1 MSQAPDTDQAETSI
15 TAALDVESI
24 LAIHR
29 DHSGYIGFV
38 RKPDPSAPPRMG
50 KHGKPYTWDNLFS
63 IRAGDLR
70 LMFPSLSKWLT
81 HDSYFT
87 VNAYYRAAPFKNTET
102 DLPDVWRKE
111 KHLQSLTACY
121 ADIDC
126 GRPESDE
133 PGAALDWRQA
143 QHEAEALADAG
154 IIPHP
159 SIMARSGRGVY
170 LFWLLRD
177 DKDPDK
183 LPRAWP
189 EKVELYKTCNRAL
202 NERLRENRLPADKVA
217 IDAARVL
224 RVPGSI
230 HRKAIQRVRYVIQ
243 LNDQG
248 KGFTYTLHELAAA
261 LNIKALDGALPDET
275 RLLARP
281 VQYRRVKNKGS
292 APLRANGKLKV
303 NALRAQDLLTLQ
315 AYRGGFLKHGMKY
328 ADGSTSPGRRSMLTF
343 YANWLKGSGSDPA
356 AALEALR
363 SMAANMIPPY
373 PDPYPDPNPSIEA
386 ILEAEYSTAKL
397 RRISNAKLCPVLGI
411 TADLAREL
419 DLKTIRPLDVEHEA
433 DQALPLQSDMIQA
446 RQDFARQYIEEHG
459 SLTARRLAN
468 LYKAAGYKG
477 ANHETANQDLN
488 ALGFVVRL
496 PGRPQRRKAGRPR
509 KAL

>member
-1 MSQAPDTDQAETSI
+1 MSQAPDTDQKET

-29 DHSGYIGFV
+29 DNSGYIGFV
-38 RKPDPSAPPRMG
+38 RKPDPSAPPRFD

-63 IRAGDLR
+63 IRADDLR
-70 LMFPSLSKWLT
+70 SMFPSLSKWLT

-87 VNAYYRAAPFKNTET
+87 VHAYHRTAPYKNTAT
-102 DLPDVWRKE
+102 GLPDVWRKE
-111 KHLQSLTACY
+111 KHLRSLTACY

-154 IIPHP
+154 IIPQP

-183 LPRAWP
+183 LPHAWP

-202 NERLRENRLPADKVA
+202 NERLRDHLLPADKVA

-230 HRKAIQRVRYVIQ
+230 HRKACQRVGYVIQ

-248 KGFTYTLHELAAA
+248 KGFSYTLPELAAA
-261 LNIKALDGALPDET
+261 LNIKALDGALPDDT

-281 VQYRRVKNKGS
+281 VQYRRIKNKGS
-292 APLRANGKLKV
+292 APLRANGKLRL
-303 NALRAQDLLTLQ
+303 NALRAQDLLTIQ
-315 AYRGGFLKHGMKY
+315 AHRGGFLKNGMKY
-328 ADGSTSPGRRSMLTF
+328 ADGSTSPGRRLMLDF
-343 YANWLKGSGSDPA
+343 YANWLKGSGSDPS
-356 AALEALR
+356 AALDALR
-363 SMAANMIPPY
+363 SMAANMKPPY
-373 PDPYPDPNPSIEA
+373 PDPYPDPNPSIET
-386 ILEAEYSTAKL
+386 ILEAAYSTGKL
-397 RRISNAKLCPVLGI
+397 RRISNKKLCPLLGI

-419 DLKTIRPLDVEHEA
+419 DLKTIRPLAVEHEA
-433 DQALPLQSDMIQA
+433 DQALPIQSEMIQA
-446 RQDFARQYIEEHG
+446 RRDFARQYIEEHG
-459 SLTARRLAN
+459 SLSARRLAN
-468 LYKAAGYKG
+468 LYKAAGFKG
-477 ANHETANQDLN
+477 ANQQTANQDLN
-488 ALGFVVRL
+488 ALGFLVRDK
-496 PGRPQRRKAGRPR
+496 GRPPRKTGRPR